1 MQEFEAQSR
10 IFEQCKTNAIL
21 TPRAQKLYWVSGLFS
36 NFCPQAS
43 TLLCLDWSQSTYRHH
58 ADVLW
63 IKHVICF
70 KGIFCF
76 YFFPLSLWPS
86 SCPVPFYF
94 LPPADHRGQTK
105 DREKFSERN
114 RVRSSLNSGA
124 NKEKMGGT
132 WMEGQLCTKET
143 LSMPG
148 LETLIQ
154 SRNPAT
160 ALLGVT
166 GVENTWDILKV
177 RCQSSRGLKIG
188 WSQICLHKI
197 SSRQALEKKIIK
209 TLYIWVDE
217 RSGFVCS
224 GEY

>member
-1 MQEFEAQSR
+1 
-10 IFEQCKTNAIL
+10 
-21 TPRAQKLYWVSGLFS
+21 
-36 NFCPQAS
+36 
-43 TLLCLDWSQSTYRHH
+43 
-58 ADVLW
+58 
-63 IKHVICF
+63 
-70 KGIFCF
+70 
-76 YFFPLSLWPS
+76 
-86 SCPVPFYF
+86 
-94 LPPADHRGQTK
+94 
-105 DREKFSERN
+105 
-114 RVRSSLNSGA
+114 
-124 NKEKMGGT
+124 
-132 WMEGQLCTKET
+132 MEGQLCTKET

-197 SSRQALEKKIIK
+197 SSHQALEKKIIK
-209 TLYIWVDE
+209 TLYIWVDG